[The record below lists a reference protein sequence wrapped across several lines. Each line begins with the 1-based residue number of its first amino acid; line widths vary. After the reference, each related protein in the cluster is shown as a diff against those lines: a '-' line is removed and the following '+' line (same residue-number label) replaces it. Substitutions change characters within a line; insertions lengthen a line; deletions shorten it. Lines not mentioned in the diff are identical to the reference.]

1 MDTHINR
8 RCTTMMPPTKN
19 QTDLG
24 VDNPTIDAS
33 DGALSELDG
42 QIYENKDV
50 ARQEFAKDADINYM
64 LSRFGVTPTR
74 GAPIY
79 GEWDDTLDLQQ
90 ALTSVAEAKTAYAE
104 LPTELKQKFRS
115 MEELLTA
122 YHNGSLTIKD
132 GEVPIPPKTET
143 QLLQERI
150 DELQRRV
157 DGQPPS
163 A

>member
-1 MDTHINR
+1 
-8 RCTTMMPPTKN
+8 MMPPTKN

-79 GEWDDTLDLQQ
+79 GEWDDTINLQQ
-90 ALTSVAEAKTAYAE
+90 ALTAVTEARLAYAD
-104 LPTELKQKFRS
+104 LPPELKNKFSS

-122 YHNGSLTIKD
+122 YHNGSLVISD

-143 QLLQERI
+143 QLLQERVV
-150 DELQRRV
+150 ELEQRL
-157 DGQPPS
+157 QQQ
-163 A
+163 AAE

>member
-1 MDTHINR
+1 
-8 RCTTMMPPTKN
+8 MMPPTKN

-79 GEWDDTLDLQQ
+79 GEWDDTINLQQ
-90 ALTSVAEAKTAYAE
+90 ALTAVNEARLAYAD
-104 LPTELKQKFRS
+104 LPPELKNKFNS

-122 YHNGSLTIKD
+122 YHNGSLVISD

-143 QLLQERI
+143 QLLQERLV
-150 DELQRRV
+150 ELEQRL
-157 DGQPPS
+157 QQQ
-163 A
+163 AAE